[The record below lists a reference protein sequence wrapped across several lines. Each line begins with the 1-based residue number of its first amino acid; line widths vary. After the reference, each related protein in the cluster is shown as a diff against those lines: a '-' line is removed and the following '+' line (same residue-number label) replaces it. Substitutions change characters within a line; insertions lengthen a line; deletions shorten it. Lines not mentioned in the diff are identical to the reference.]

1 MKGRDLYDH
10 KEGHC
15 GRWHWA
21 ARRFK
26 AQICP
31 RRPPLNRK
39 PSVRCARPTNPPEK
53 DAVQVH
59 VVRPPLH
66 RRGRNGLPRRNTPA
80 LITRL
85 QSQKEQGRVGRGGR
99 VRPGVRRG
107 AEHLRRGLAEG
118 ERRGVRGKPSADP
131 GGRHLSV
138 LQKLVN
144 RPQPGP
150 RCPRRLHRG
159 HGQPPPDIDEDD
171 CLLEYCHLF
180 CPVFVPFRDKVAF
193 IIGGG
198 SEIGFLIAQV
208 FMRHSCHM
216 VIASRSLPRVSTAS
230 KKLVAAKG
238 QWCLPL
244 SLDVQDPPT
253 IIVAVDEVLREFG
266 KMDILVNGAAGNFPC
281 PASTLSFNAFK
292 TVLDIDAAGIFNVSH
307 VLYEKFFRDH
317 GGVIVNITA
326 TLGSWGQV
334 LLIHAGAAKAAMDAM
349 MCHLA
354 VEWGHGNIRVN
365 ILAPGLISGTKGF
378 QQLGG
383 PQASRILHFL
393 RSPLQRAGNKMIAHS
408 ALFLA
413 SPAASFVTGAV
424 LVANGGMWLTS
435 PNNTEILVGFPF
447 FPTKL

>member
-1 MKGRDLYDH
+1 
-10 KEGHC
+10 
-15 GRWHWA
+15 
-21 ARRFK
+21 
-26 AQICP
+26 
-31 RRPPLNRK
+31 
-39 PSVRCARPTNPPEK
+39 
-53 DAVQVH
+53 
-59 VVRPPLH
+59 
-66 RRGRNGLPRRNTPA
+66 
-80 LITRL
+80 
-85 QSQKEQGRVGRGGR
+85 
-99 VRPGVRRG
+99 
-107 AEHLRRGLAEG
+107 
-118 ERRGVRGKPSADP
+118 
-131 GGRHLSV
+131 
-138 LQKLVN
+138 
-144 RPQPGP
+144 
-150 RCPRRLHRG
+150 
-159 HGQPPPDIDEDD
+159 HGQPPPNIDEDD

-180 CPVFVPFRDKVAF
+180 SVQSAQDKVAF

-292 TVLDIDAAGIFNVSH
+292 TVLDIDAAGTFNVSH
-307 VLYEKFFRDH
+307 VLYEKFFQDH
-317 GGVIVNITA
+317 GGVIVNITV

-393 RSPLQRAGNKMIAHS
+393 RSPLQRAGNKIIAHS

-413 SPAASFVTGAV
+413 SPAAFVTGAV

-435 PNNTEILVGFPF
+435 PNNTEMLVGFPS